1 MGDMS
6 DVPRGTDGSEGPAAR
21 FDLAGRAALVTG
33 GSGIIGQ
40 RLCRGLL
47 EAGAA
52 VAIVDVR
59 AAETR
64 ELADELT
71 VSTGGRAL
79 AIAADVREPA
89 QVASMVAEVEAE
101 LGPLRILVNNAASK
115 SADPAAFF
123 ASYEDYD
130 LETWR
135 QVTAV
140 NLDGMFLVSQAAGR
154 AMLAHGRGGSIVQ
167 TASIYGLV
175 AADQRIYAGSEY
187 EGRTINTPAV
197 YAATKAAVIGL
208 TRHLAAYWAER
219 GIRVNAIA
227 PGGVASGQN
236 PTFQRNYSARVPM
249 GRMACAE
256 EMVGAV
262 LFLASDA
269 SSYVTGQ
276 TIVVDGGLSAW

>member
-1 MGDMS
+1 MNDMS
-6 DVPRGTDGSEGPAAR
+6 DKARGADGSRSFAAR
-21 FDLAGRAALVTG
+21 FDLAGRAAVVTG
-33 GSGIIGQ
+33 GSGIIGR

-47 EAGAA
+47 EAGAT

-64 ELADELT
+64 ELADELCT
-71 VSTGGRAL
+71 ATGGRAL

-89 QVASMVAEVEAE
+89 QVTSMVAEVEAE